1 MLITTK
7 TYIRKGIVMSHKH
20 FTINERSKI
29 EVLNK
34 EGYSARKIAKTLGY
48 HHSSISREL
57 ARCTDYYCAFEAN
70 QDNINKSKIKGR
82 KIKLNARLK
91 QYIENK
97 LEETWSPEQIVG
109 RDLEGI
115 ISFKSIYNWIY
126 KGLLE
131 VSLKVLR
138 RKGRSRKPKD
148 TRGKFN
154 VGTSI
159 SNRPKHVKKR
169 TEFGHWE
176 LDTIVSS
183 RGNSKGC
190 MATFAEMK
198 TRMYV
203 AIKMKDRSK
212 DSMFEAMEQLTKPF
226 SKDVFKSFTSDR
238 GKEFACYSD
247 VEKNLGID
255 FYFADPYC
263 AWQRG
268 TNENSNGLLREF
280 YPKKTDLSMVK
291 DDDLIESLK
300 KINARPRKCLA
311 FNTAFEE
318 FLYEINNLY

>member
-1 MLITTK
+1 
-7 TYIRKGIVMSHKH
+7 MSHKH
-20 FTINERSKI
+20 FTINERNKI
-29 EVLNK
+29 EVLSK
-34 EGYSARKIAKTLGY
+34 EGYSARKIAKILGY

-57 ARCTDYYCAFEAN
+57 ARCTDYYCASKAD
-70 QDNINKSKIKGR
+70 QDNKNKSKNKGR
-82 KIKLNARLK
+82 KIKLDAKLK
-91 QYIENK
+91 QHIEKK

-115 ISFKSIYNWIY
+115 ISFKTIYNWIY
-126 KGLLE
+126 RGLLE

-159 SNRPKHVKKR
+159 SKRPKHVRKR

-203 AIKMKDRSK
+203 AIKIKDRSK
-212 DSMFEAMEQLTKPF
+212 DSMFEAMEQLTKSLP
-226 SKDVFKSFTSDR
+226 KDVFKSFTSDR

-247 VEKNLGID
+247 VESDLGID
-255 FYFADPYC
+255 FYFADPYS

-280 YPKKTDLSMVK
+280 YPKKTDLSLVK
-291 DDDLIESLK
+291 DEDLIESLR

>member
-1 MLITTK
+1 
-7 TYIRKGIVMSHKH
+7 MSHKH
-20 FTINERSKI
+20 FTINERNKI
-29 EVLNK
+29 EVLDK
-34 EGYSARKIAKTLGY
+34 EGYSARKIANILGY
-48 HHSSISREL
+48 NNSSISREL
-57 ARCTDYYCAFEAN
+57 KRCGDEYSAVEAQN
-70 QDNINKSKIKGR
+70 DCDNKSKNKGR
-82 KIKLNARLK
+82 NIKLSTELK
-91 QYIENK
+91 EYIESK

-109 RDLEGI
+109 RSLDGI

-126 KGLLE
+126 KGLLK

-138 RKGRSRKPKD
+138 RKGKSRRPKD

-159 SNRPKHVKKR
+159 SDRPKHVKER

-198 TRMYV
+198 TRMYI
-203 AIKMKDRSK
+203 ALKIPNRSK
-212 DSMFEAMEQLTKPF
+212 DSMFKAIKQLTESLPK
-226 SKDVFKSFTSDR
+226 KVFKTFTADR
-238 GKEFACYSD
+238 GKEFACYWD
-247 VEKNLGID
+247 VEENLKID
-255 FYFADPYC
+255 FYFADPYS

-280 YPKKTDLSMVK
+280 YPKKTDLALV
-291 DDDLIESLK
+291 DDLDLINSIY

-318 FLYEINNLY
+318 FLYEVRNLD

>member
-1 MLITTK
+1 
-7 TYIRKGIVMSHKH
+7 MSHKH
-20 FTINERSKI
+20 FTINERNKI

-34 EGYSARKIAKTLGY
+34 EGYSARKIAKIIGY
-48 HHSSISREL
+48 HHSSVSREL
-57 ARCTDYYCAFEAN
+57 ARCTDYYCAFKADK
-70 QDNINKSKIKGR
+70 DNRIKSKNKGR
-82 KIKLNARLK
+82 KIKLNTKLK
-91 QYIENK
+91 QHIENK
-97 LEETWSPEQIVG
+97 LGETWSPEQIVG
-109 RDLEGI
+109 RDLEGT

-131 VSLKVLR
+131 VSLEVLR
-138 RKGRSRKPKD
+138 RKGRSRKAKD
-148 TRGKFN
+148 NRGKFN
-154 VGTSI
+154 VGTPI
-159 SNRPKHVKKR
+159 SKRPIHVKKR

-183 RGNSKGC
+183 RGKSKGC

-203 AIKMKDRSK
+203 AIKMKDRSQE
-212 DSMFEAMEQLTKPF
+212 SMFEAIKQLTRSLP
-226 SKDVFKSFTSDR
+226 KDAFKSFTSDR
-238 GKEFACYSD
+238 GKEFACYSN
-247 VEKNLGID
+247 VEENLRID
-255 FYFADPYC
+255 FYFADPYS

-280 YPKKTDLSMVK
+280 YPKKTDLSLVK
-291 DDDLIESLK
+291 DEDLIDSLR